1 LINQLL
7 LSLRQTTL
15 LEGLGVALGFA
26 YVLLIV
32 YRRRSG
38 WVAGAASSCLYVYLS
53 LQAKLP
59 MQALLQVFYVVMAG
73 YGWWSWGR
81 NQRDEGGR
89 IKRWPWWGHVAGM
102 IVVTSVSLAT
112 ARWLGINTSDDWPL
126 LDSLTTWTSVLATWL
141 VARSVLEN
149 WFYWMAGDAVSVF
162 LFASQGLV
170 TTSILFLSYLV
181 MAVLGYR
188 SWLKLQR
195 AQRQIGV

>member
-1 LINQLL
+1 LISQLL
-7 LSLRQTTL
+7 ESVRQTTL
-15 LEGLGVALGFA
+15 LEALGVALGFA
-26 YVLLIV
+26 YVLLII

-38 WVAGAASSCLYVYLS
+38 WIAGAASSCIYVYLS

-73 YGWWSWGR
+73 YGWWIWGR
-81 NQRDEGGR
+81 NQREEGGR
-89 IKRWPWWGHVAGM
+89 IQSWPWWAHVSGM
-102 IVVTSVSLAT
+102 VVVVLVSLLT
-112 ARWLGINTSDDWPL
+112 ARWLGANTSDGWPL

-170 TTSILFLSYLV
+170 TTSLLFLSYLV

-195 AQRQIGV
+195 AQLQTSA

>member
-1 LINQLL
+1 MISQLL
-7 LSLRQTTL
+7 ESVRQTTL
-15 LEGLGVALGFA
+15 LEALGVVLGFA
-26 YVLLIV
+26 YVVLII

-38 WVAGAASSCLYVYLS
+38 WIAGAASSCIYVYLS

-59 MQALLQVFYVVMAG
+59 MQALLQVFYVVMAA
-73 YGWWSWGR
+73 YGWWTWGR
-81 NQRDEGGR
+81 NQREEGGR
-89 IKRWPWWGHVAGM
+89 ISSWPWWAHVAGM
-102 IVVTSVSLAT
+102 SVVILASFAT
-112 ARWLGINTSDDWPL
+112 ARWLGVNTSDGWPL

-170 TTSILFLSYLV
+170 TTSGLFLSYLV

-195 AQRQIGV
+195 AQRPISA

>member
-81 NQRDEGGR
+81 NQREEGGR

-102 IVVTSVSLAT
+102 IVVISVSLAT

>member
-1 LINQLL
+1 MINQLL
-7 LSLRQTTL
+7 ESLRQTSL
-15 LEGLGVALGFA
+15 LELLGVALGFA

-38 WVAGAASSCLYVYLS
+38 WIAGAASSCIYVYLS

-59 MQALLQVFYVVMAG
+59 MQALLQVFYVVMAA
-73 YGWWSWGR
+73 YGWWTWGR
-81 NQRDEGGR
+81 NQREEGGR
-89 IKRWPWWGHVAGM
+89 IGRWPWWAHLTGM
-102 IVVTSVSLAT
+102 TVVILASLAT
-112 ARWLGINTSDDWPL
+112 ARWLGANTTDGWPL

-141 VARSVLEN
+141 VARSLLEN

-170 TTSILFLSYLV
+170 TTSVLFLSYLV

-195 AQRQIGV
+195 AQQQASA

>member
-1 LINQLL
+1 LISQLL
-7 LSLRQTTL
+7 ESVRQTTL
-15 LEGLGVALGFA
+15 LEALGVALGFA

-38 WVAGAASSCLYVYLS
+38 WIAGAASSCIYVYLS

-73 YGWWSWGR
+73 YGWWTWGR
-81 NQRDEGGR
+81 NQREEGGR
-89 IKRWPWWGHVAGM
+89 ILGWPWWAHALGM
-102 IVVTSVSLAT
+102 VLVVLVSLLT
-112 ARWLGINTSDDWPL
+112 ARWLGANTSDGWPL

-170 TTSILFLSYLV
+170 TTSLLFLSYLV

-195 AQRQIGV
+195 AQLQTSA

>member
-1 LINQLL
+1 MINQLL
-7 LSLRQTTL
+7 ESLRQTSL
-15 LEGLGVALGFA
+15 LELLGVALGFA

-38 WVAGAASSCLYVYLS
+38 WIAGAASSCIYVYLS

-59 MQALLQVFYVVMAG
+59 MQALLQVFYVVMAA
-73 YGWWSWGR
+73 YGWWTWGR
-81 NQRDEGGR
+81 NQREEGGR
-89 IKRWPWWGHVAGM
+89 IGRWPWWAHLTGM
-102 IVVTSVSLAT
+102 IVVILASLAT
-112 ARWLGINTSDDWPL
+112 ARWLGANTTDGWPL

-141 VARSVLEN
+141 VARSLLEN

-170 TTSILFLSYLV
+170 TTSVLFLSYLV

-195 AQRQIGV
+195 AQQQASA

>member
-1 LINQLL
+1 LISQLL
-7 LSLRQTTL
+7 ESVRQTTL
-15 LEGLGVALGFA
+15 LEALGVALGFA

-38 WVAGAASSCLYVYLS
+38 WIAGAASSCIYVYLS

-73 YGWWSWGR
+73 YGWWTWGR
-81 NQRDEGGR
+81 NQREEDGR
-89 IKRWPWWGHVAGM
+89 ILGWPWWAHASGM
-102 IVVTSVSLAT
+102 VLVVLVSLLT
-112 ARWLGINTSDDWPL
+112 ARWLGANTSDGWPL

-170 TTSILFLSYLV
+170 TTSLLFLSYLV

-195 AQRQIGV
+195 AQLQTSA

>member
-7 LSLRQTTL
+7 ESLRQTSL
-15 LEGLGVALGFA
+15 LELLGVALGFA

-38 WVAGAASSCLYVYLS
+38 WIAGAASSCIYVYLS

-59 MQALLQVFYVVMAG
+59 MQALLQVFYVVMAA
-73 YGWWSWGR
+73 YGWWTWGR
-81 NQRDEGGR
+81 NQREEGGR
-89 IKRWPWWGHVAGM
+89 IGRWPWWAHLTGM
-102 IVVTSVSLAT
+102 TVVILASLAT
-112 ARWLGINTSDDWPL
+112 ARWLGANTTDGWPL

-141 VARSVLEN
+141 VARSLLEN

-170 TTSILFLSYLV
+170 TTSVLFLSYLV

-195 AQRQIGV
+195 AQQQASA